1 MSFVTPTQ
9 PTLDMATVIYDGTA
23 CKGSEPCDTTSK
35 FGVRQWGNSTLGYTP
50 VFGTATTYGTTTVYK
65 RAVESYFNTRP
76 YQHRT
81 NDPSR
86 VVTALDG
93 TPMLA
98 PITIVGDSSASGSD
112 NGLADTGE
120 ATVSGQLA
128 GDTYVA
134 GSFSQQLSA
143 LDTNN
148 DGCVELPTAADP
160 TTLARCAPN
169 ADTATSPSA
178 TKQQV
183 VRSVVT
189 HELGHG
195 TGINTHTVDSTDIM
209 YLSTINYTR
218 DGHFSGTAAGLV
230 QVHNKGLQ

>member
-1 MSFVTPTQ
+1 V
-9 PTLDMATVIYDGTA
+9 G
-23 CKGSEPCDTTSK
+23 E
-35 FGVRQWGNSTLGYTP
+35 
-50 VFGTATTYGTTTVYK
+50 
-65 RAVESYFNTRP
+65 
-76 YQHRT
+76 QHARVHPGLRHGDDIRN
-81 NDPSR
+81 NDCLQASGR
-86 VVTALDG
+86 VVLQH
-93 TPMLA
+93 PPVPA
-98 PITIVGDSSASGSD
+98 PHERPVACGHGVGRHADASAHYDRGDSSASGSD
-112 NGLADTGE
+112 NGLADSGE
-120 ATVSGQLA
+120 ATISGQLS

-160 TTLARCAPN
+160 TTLARCTPS

-195 TGINTHTVDSTDIM
+195 TGVNTHTVDSTDIM

-218 DGHFSGTAAGLV
+218 DGHFSATAAGLV
-230 QVHNKGLQ
+230 QIHNKGLQ